1 MGRSYRRSFS
11 HQKSMKPLFIVIEGL
26 DGSGGTTQS
35 RLLASWLEKCG
46 DRVLLTQEPSNRR
59 IGLLIQ
65 EALLP
70 STNETTIG
78 DRVFPYLFAA
88 DRQDHLDEEILPTL
102 SSGSHVVSDRYYH
115 SSLAYQGISVGIAK
129 VATLNESFPPPDF
142 TFLLWLEPE
151 ISFSR
156 VQGRGIPVERFETLD
171 RLRAVAE
178 SYESVFTHC
187 RAKGENIFKIDAR
200 RSIEEI
206 HQDIVNHIKEHLRRQ
221 EAPKT

>member
-1 MGRSYRRSFS
+1 
-11 HQKSMKPLFIVIEGL
+11 MKPLFIVIEGL

-35 RLLASWLEKCG
+35 RLLASWFQKRGESL
-46 DRVLLTQEPSNRR
+46 LLTQEPSQRP

-70 STNETTIG
+70 STDHMIG

-88 DRQDHLDEEILPTL
+88 DRQDHLDEEILPAL
-102 SSGSHVVSDRYYH
+102 SSGKHVISDRYYH
-115 SSLAYQGISVGIAK
+115 SSLAYQGISVGMAK
-129 VATLNESFPPPDF
+129 VESLNESFPPPDL

-156 VQGRGIPVERFETLD
+156 VQGRGVPVERFETLD
-171 RLRAVAE
+171 RLRVVADA
-178 SYESVFTHC
+178 YESVFTLC
-187 RAKGENIFKIDAR
+187 RTRGENIFKIDAR

-206 HQDIVNHIKEHLRRQ
+206 HKQIIEHIEAHLAQ
-221 EAPKT
+221 LSQIS